1 MDIICLI
8 VSIIG
13 LAVTY
18 FGVGYAIGKDIHYHD
33 DNKQK

>member
-13 LAVTY
+13 LAVTC
-18 FGVGYAIGKDIHYHD
+18 FGVGYASGKDIHYHD